1 MTGRMRE
8 DVLTL
13 VPHRP
18 GLEHGACARSARRVD
33 AAGEFL
39 EGAMTSFLIIDDHP
53 LFREALG
60 NAVRMALPE
69 AQIFEAMSIEDALH
83 ILAAEKGIDLALL
96 DLSLPDAD
104 GFSGFLRLRE
114 TYPRLPVAIVSSEE
128 DQHVVREAL
137 ALGAAGYL
145 PKSTS
150 KRELAQSIEGV
161 LSGSVSVPKDFVATP
176 ERRKAAS
183 AKAMEVKL
191 RDLTPQQLR
200 VLDLLRRGHPNRQIA
215 QELQLAESTVKAHIT
230 EILRKLGLFSRN
242 KAVIEIGKI
251 ELPDPKSRVAA
262 RPDRGRPQ

>member
-1 MTGRMRE
+1 M
-8 DVLTL
+8 
-13 VPHRP
+13 
-18 GLEHGACARSARRVD
+18 A
-33 AAGEFL
+33 
-39 EGAMTSFLIIDDHP
+39 SFLIIDDHP

-60 NAVRMALPE
+60 NAVRLALPE
-69 AQIFEAMSIEDALH
+69 ARILEAMSIEDALH
-83 ILAAEKGIDLALL
+83 ILTTEQGVDLALL
-96 DLSLPDAD
+96 DLSLPDAT

-161 LSGSVSVPKDFVATP
+161 LSGSVSVPRDFVATP
-176 ERRKAAS
+176 RRRKAETS
-183 AKAMEVKL
+183 KALEVKL
-191 RDLTPQQLR
+191 RELTPQQLR
-200 VLDLLRRGHPNRQIA
+200 VLDLLRRGYPNRQIA

-242 KAVIEIGKI
+242 KAIIEIGKMD
-251 ELPDPKSRVAA
+251 LPDPRNRPCARV
-262 RPDRGRPQ
+262 DRGRPQ

>member
-1 MTGRMRE
+1 M
-8 DVLTL
+8 
-13 VPHRP
+13 
-18 GLEHGACARSARRVD
+18 A
-33 AAGEFL
+33 
-39 EGAMTSFLIIDDHP
+39 SFLIIDDHP

-60 NAVRMALPE
+60 NAVRLALPE
-69 AQIFEAMSIEDALH
+69 ARILEAMSIEDALH
-83 ILAAEKGIDLALL
+83 ILTTEQGVDLALL
-96 DLSLPDAD
+96 DLSLPDAT

-161 LSGSVSVPKDFVATP
+161 LSGSVSVPRDFVATP
-176 ERRKAAS
+176 QRRKAETS
-183 AKAMEVKL
+183 KALEVKL
-191 RDLTPQQLR
+191 RELTPQQLR
-200 VLDLLRRGHPNRQIA
+200 VLDLLRCGYPNRQIA

-242 KAVIEIGKI
+242 KAIIEIGKMD
-251 ELPDPKSRVAA
+251 LPDPRNRPYARV
-262 RPDRGRPQ
+262 DRGRPQ